1 MVHGFRQ
8 RWEPIRD
15 RLMRI
20 PAVEL
25 VVRTVQ
31 ELGAD
36 DATHMAAGVAYYAIL
51 SLFPLLTA
59 LVALL
64 GVFLSSERIKL
75 EVIDFFAQNLP
86 GLKDVFEEYV
96 VEQVSDWGV
105 ALGVVALIGLFW
117 SASAMFGAIG
127 RAVNRA
133 WDVHQDRPF
142 YIRKLRDLGMALGT
156 GLLFLLSVGATS
168 LFSVMESFD
177 VPLAGS
183 AAQAGA
189 RIFAFVVSLSV
200 FLIIYKFV
208 PNTKTHWR
216 YIWPGALL
224 AAVFFEAGKSLFV
237 LYLDRFADYGSTYGN
252 LGSVIALLIW
262 IFISALILIV
272 GAEFSSEYG
281 RMRRGGGRG
290 VLMSGEPGTPDIGDE
305 V

>member
-1 MVHGFRQ
+1 
-8 RWEPIRD
+8 
-15 RLMRI
+15 MRI

>member
-1 MVHGFRQ
+1 
-8 RWEPIRD
+8 
-15 RLMRI
+15 MRI

-31 ELGAD
+31 EFGAD

-59 LVALL
+59 LVAVL

-156 GLLFLLSVGATS
+156 GLLFLVSVGATS

-177 VPLAGS
+177 VPLAGT
-183 AAQAGA
+183 AAQVGA
-189 RIFAFVVSLSV
+189 RVFAFVVSLSV

-281 RMRRGGGRG
+281 RMRRGGSRG
-290 VLMSGEPGTPDIGDE
+290 VLMAAEPGRPDIGDE
-305 V
+305 A